1 MPCVGANN
9 TLSFP
14 TSSSSSSQATQ
25 ISTSFA
31 EDSQKLSQ
39 IPLMKFFIKLL
50 HFFTLSSPSS
60 DENQKGTQQ
69 HSTHS
74 NADDDVDFKR
84 FNALPPFA
92 YTTAMIF
99 FIQLLS
105 VIFVL
110 NFEEISS
117 PLVMFSYWRNKIS

>member
-14 TSSSSSSQATQ
+14 ISFSSSSKATQ

-31 EDSQKLSQ
+31 EDSHKLSQ

-69 HSTHS
+69 HN

-110 NFEEISS
+110 NFEDISS